1 MRKTQKTY
9 APPRGAQDPYYY
21 IIIKSVVH
29 PPSCGGRVVV
39 RQAYA
44 RRPPHPAHEGTPTL
58 SRGEQKKNSHVKGVK
73 CMRGNLKEARQK
85 AGMTQQQMVDRL
97 DSDVK
102 YAIGYGSWTGRRN
115 GEALKN

>member
-1 MRKTQKTY
+1 
-9 APPRGAQDPYYY
+9 
-21 IIIKSVVH
+21 
-29 PPSCGGRVVV
+29 
-39 RQAYA
+39 
-44 RRPPHPAHEGTPTL
+44 
-58 SRGEQKKNSHVKGVK
+58 
-73 CMRGNLKEARQK
+73 MRGNLKEARQK